1 MALSEGEYIGSYRI
15 IEPIGQGGMAT
26 VYKAYHPLLNRHV
39 AIKMMHQALLED
51 TDFLA
56 RFRREAQIIANL
68 EHPNI
73 VPVYDYSEH
82 QGQPYLVMKYIEGL
96 TLKQEIASSDLSFEQ
111 IISIL
116 AAVADGLTYA
126 HQRGVLHRDVKPSNI
141 ILDADQRPYLTDFG
155 LARLAQSGQ
164 STLSQDMLIGT
175 PHYISPE
182 QARGNSELGPGTDIY
197 ALGVILYEVAVGRV
211 PFSGNTPYAIVH
223 DHIYTPLPLPTEVN
237 PDVPPPVEAILLRAL
252 AKEPADRYPSAVELL
267 AAFHNAIQQT
277 GFKTGKSAQPGSH
290 TSAPRLTKPPVRTI
304 AIPAD
309 ANARR
314 PKAAPA
320 RAQPSTRKKRPW
332 LPLVGAAV
340 VFILIAVFAL
350 VVKTRRPA
358 DDTPLPTLAAP
369 GAAALEYYDV
379 PELSLED
386 ARAAVQATPNDPSSY
401 LALARALWQNNQSSD
416 AYAAIQ
422 AGYAHAGSG
431 VTYLLTAAALA
442 DEQGLDNA
450 AIVLNDAALAQAAPG
465 DQFTAVRAFVGEYM
479 YQAALEQRRINIVE
493 IRRIYNETEVQPSN
507 LLELMA
513 VRLLITQDRPA
524 LAEGAMRRLVSDSEF
539 SAESYLIE
547 GELRLALGSRQRA
560 VEAWQQAIDTPDAPD
575 WVRAR
580 AAELNQSNS
589 GA

>member
-1 MALSEGEYIGSYRI
+1 MALAEGEHIGSYRI
-15 IEPIGQGGMAT
+15 IEPIGQGGMAA
-26 VYKAYHPLLNRHV
+26 VYKAHHPLLNRHV
-39 AIKMMHQALLED
+39 AIKIMHQALLED

-82 QGQPYLVMKYIEGL
+82 QGQPYLVMKYIEGP
-96 TLKQEIASSDLSFEQ
+96 TLKQEIASGDLSFEQ
-111 IISIL
+111 IIGIL

-126 HQRGVLHRDVKPSNI
+126 HRRGVLHRDVKPSNI

-223 DHIYTPLPLPTEVN
+223 DHIYTPLPLPTEIN
-237 PDVPPPVEAILLRAL
+237 PDVPPQVEAVLLRAL
-252 AKEPADRYPSAVELL
+252 AKEPADRYPSATELM
-267 AAFHNAIQQT
+267 AAFQDAVRQT
-277 GFKTGKSAQPGSH
+277 GFKAGKSTQPKPPASV
-290 TSAPRLTKPPVRTI
+290 PRSTKPPVRTI

-309 ANARR
+309 TDAPR

-320 RAQPSTRKKRPW
+320 RAQPAARKKRSW

-340 VFILIAVFAL
+340 VFIVIAAFAL
-350 VVKTRRPA
+350 VVTTHRPT
-358 DDTPLPTLAAP
+358 DDAPLPTLAA
-369 GAAALEYYDV
+369 LETPPLERYNV

-386 ARAAVQATPNDPSSY
+386 ARAAVQASPDDPSAY
-401 LALARALWQNNQSSD
+401 LALARALWQNNQLSD
-416 AYAAIQ
+416 AYAAIR
-422 AGYAHAGSG
+422 AGYDHADSG

-442 DEQGLDNA
+442 DEQNLDNA
-450 AIVLNDAALAQAAPG
+450 AVVLNDAALAQAASS
-465 DQFTAVRAFVGEYM
+465 DQFAAVRAFVGEYM
-479 YQAALEQRRINIVE
+479 YQAALEQGRINIVE
-493 IRRIYNETEVQPSN
+493 IRRIYNETDAQPSN

-513 VRLLITQDRPA
+513 VRLLVTQNRPA

-539 SAESYLIE
+539 TAESYLIE

-560 VEAWQQAIDTPDAPD
+560 VEAWQQAIDAPNAPD